1 MIMFLVDSKIE
12 CMDNAWNLNAWIM
25 HGCECMVIFLVG
37 NKMDYIAWLCDFL
50 VGNKMDVNIVNAW
63 LYFLWVTRWIILHGD
78 FLVGNKMDVNV
89 AW

>member
-1 MIMFLVDSKIE
+1 
-12 CMDNAWNLNAWIM
+12 M
-25 HGCECMVIFLVG
+25 HG
-37 NKMDYIAWLCDFL
+37 DFL

-63 LYFLWVTRWIILHGD
+63 LYFLWVTRWIILHGGFLVGNKMDVNIVLHGD